1 MPIYIQYKE
10 LLFIPISIFFCVK
23 KIIATNYFLLLK
35 ILNKTPWWWMVSHY
49 MKYKK
54 SYDFSRVLQIYQL
67 FTYIFEISKD

>member
-1 MPIYIQYKE
+1 MPIYKE
-10 LLFIPISIFFCVK
+10 LLFIPILIFFCVK

-35 ILNKTPWWWMVSHY
+35 ILNKTPWCLTSHY

-67 FTYIFEISKD
+67 FTYIFEISKDWLNF